1 MKTAIDRKVAP
12 ETKDRAKKADAAG
25 PHQAKQNEVV
35 AIAVPKV
42 EVPEKVV
49 VPVTDAV
56 AVQKVAVQKVAG
68 QKGVGQ
74 KVVVAGQKVAG
85 QDVHPRGDRGPEEWD
100 PVAWALEPSCE
111 SCRFSP
117 PWTQTPTVNS
127 PQPKSRMP
135 PKPSTDWTKMETEN

>member
-1 MKTAIDRKVAP
+1 VKTAIDRKVAP
-12 ETKDRAKKADAAG
+12 ETKDRAKKADAAV

-49 VPVTDAV
+49 GVAQKVVVPVTDAV
-56 AVQKVAVQKVAG
+56 AVQK
-68 QKGVGQ
+68 GV
-74 KVVVAGQKVAG
+74 G
-85 QDVHPRGDRGPEEWD
+85 QDVHPRGDRGPVEWDPVEWD